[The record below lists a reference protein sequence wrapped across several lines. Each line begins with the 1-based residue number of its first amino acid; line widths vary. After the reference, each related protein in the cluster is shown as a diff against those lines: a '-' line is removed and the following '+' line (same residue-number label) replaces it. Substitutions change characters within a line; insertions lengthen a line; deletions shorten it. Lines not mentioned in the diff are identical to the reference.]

1 MPSISQP
8 FRWPRPSKGLLKHLN
23 ELEVPPDGLID
34 GVNWFNRYGRFK
46 TREGLTAFA
55 QDINERPMGF
65 IQYNH
70 EDEDYRLVMGTSVG
84 WHRYNKT
91 TGQWVDITG
100 TNVLTG
106 GTGGQIVFRTFP
118 TSGNTWVIGCNGV
131 NTPKAWDG
139 EVALAHDYVD
149 VSGTPPSAP
158 RAMCVSAKRLI
169 LASGYNIKCSELG
182 NFNAGWG
189 TELDANLYDT
199 PGDIVTLQERGNLA
213 HVVYKETSIWNG
225 FAQEELIAP
234 FRYEIAVASI
244 PGPCSPLAVVPISDG
259 SHCYLSPSGAVYR
272 FDGVNAMS
280 LGEHI
285 QAAVWKAMDR
295 DKVERAWGVWDSYH
309 NELWFFFHPVGVD
322 DINYA
327 VMISFPDM
335 AVHAARYSAHY
346 FSAGI
351 KTELEAS
358 VPLISVPG
366 NLGDQD
372 LELGE
377 FSTVSGAMLFGEVGG
392 QVYQVLGDDDAGTA
406 IQHHF
411 STGLDLDPGVYMTLQ
426 EIFLDTEIP
435 ASAQSVTVT
444 PLISSHG
451 ETPQEEQPKVVAL
464 QTTGP
469 KRSHHRLTA
478 RRFGLK
484 ISGST
489 TEQIEYAGARY
500 HAAARGLK

>member
-1 MPSISQP
+1 MPSITQP
-8 FRWPRPSKGLLKHLN
+8 FRWPRPSKGLMKHLN

-34 GVNWFNRYGRFK
+34 GINWFNRYGRFK
-46 TREGLTAFA
+46 TRPGLTAIA
-55 QDINERPMGF
+55 QDVNERPLGF
-65 IQYNH
+65 MQYNH
-70 EDEDYRLVMGTSVG
+70 ENEDYRIVMGTSGG
-84 WHRYNKT
+84 WFRYDNAA
-91 TGQWVDITG
+91 GQWVDITG
-100 TNVLTG
+100 TNALTG
-106 GTGGQIVFRTFP
+106 GTAGQVVFRTFP
-118 TSGNTWVIGCNGV
+118 MSGVTWVVGCNGV

-139 EVALAHDYVD
+139 DVATPHNYVEIA
-149 VSGTPPSAP
+149 GTPPSTP

-169 LASGYNIKCSELG
+169 LATGYNIKCSALG
-182 NFNAGWG
+182 NFNTGWG
-189 TELDANLYDT
+189 LELDANLYDT
-199 PGDIVTLQERGNLA
+199 PGDIVALQERGNLA

-234 FRYEIAVASI
+234 FRYEIAVASV
-244 PGPCSPLAVVPISDG
+244 PGPTSPLAVVPISDG
-259 SHCYLSPSGAVYR
+259 SHCYMAQSGAVYR
-272 FDGVNAMS
+272 FDGLNAMS

-295 DKVERAWGVWDSYH
+295 DKIERAWGVWDSYH
-309 NELWFFFHPVGVD
+309 NELWFFFHPTGGS

-335 AVHAARYSAHY
+335 AVHAARYPNHY
-346 FSAGI
+346 LSAGI
-351 KTELEAS
+351 KTNLEAS
-358 VPLISVPG
+358 IPLGSVPG

-392 QVYQVLGDDDAGTA
+392 QVYQVLGDDDAGEP
-406 IQHHF
+406 IQHYF
-411 STGLDLDPGVYMTLQ
+411 STGLDLDPGVYMTLN

-444 PLISSHG
+444 PLHSSQG
-451 ETPQEEQPKVVAL
+451 EAPVEEQSKVVAL
-464 QTTGP
+464 KTNAP

-484 ISGST
+484 ISGTT
-489 TEQIEYAGARY
+489 TEQLEYAGARY
-500 HAAARGLK
+500 HASIRGLR